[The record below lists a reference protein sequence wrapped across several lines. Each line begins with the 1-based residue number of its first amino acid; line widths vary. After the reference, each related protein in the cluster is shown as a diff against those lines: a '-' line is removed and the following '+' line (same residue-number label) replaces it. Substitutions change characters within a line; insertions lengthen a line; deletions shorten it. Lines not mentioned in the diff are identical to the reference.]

1 MLKDSLTPKI
11 IAAAIEVHK
20 NLGPGLL
27 ESVYESS
34 LEHELLLQGMEVQRQ
49 LSVPFTYKGIELNLD
64 YRLDLLIEDEIIIEI
79 KSVSEVKAIHKAQLL
94 TYLRLRGGGIGLL
107 LNFNVSLL
115 KDGIY
120 RLKV

>member
-64 YRLDLLIEDEIIIEI
+64 YRLDLLIENEIIIEI

>member
-64 YRLDLLIEDEIIIEI
+64 YRLDLLIENEIIIEI
-79 KSVSEVKAIHKAQLL
+79 KSVSEVKAIHKAQFL